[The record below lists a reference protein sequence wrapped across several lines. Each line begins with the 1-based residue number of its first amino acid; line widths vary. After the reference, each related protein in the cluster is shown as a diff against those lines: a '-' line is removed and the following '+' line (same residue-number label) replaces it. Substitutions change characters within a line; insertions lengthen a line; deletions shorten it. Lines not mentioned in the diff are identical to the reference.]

1 MERMYR
7 LLEKIWYRNRYPQP
21 REIIVENSARCL
33 ICMDQLFAGRKGKVT
48 CTCGNL
54 TISGGNSKLVR
65 EFETDL
71 WAETS
76 KRTKVVVR

>member
-1 MERMYR
+1 MEKMSK
-7 LLEKIWYRNRYPQP
+7 LLEKIWYRKRYPQP
-21 REIIVENSARCL
+21 HEVIVENSARCL
-33 ICMDQLFAGRKGKVT
+33 ICQDHLFAGDKDRVS

-54 TISGGNSKLVR
+54 SISGGNKRLVR

-76 KRTKVVVR
+76 RKVRTP

>member
-1 MERMYR
+1 MNK
-7 LLEKIWYRNRYPQP
+7 LLEKIWYRNRYPKQ
-21 REIIVENSARCL
+21 EEVIVENSARCL
-33 ICMDQLFAGRKGKVT
+33 ICCDHIFAGKTGKVT

-54 TISGGNSKLVR
+54 TVSGGSKRRIR

-76 KRTKVVVR
+76 RTIKR